1 MDPLLE
7 KYYHLSPYAYCA
19 NDFAHLIDP
28 DGRKIVV
35 GSFWGRVKAFF
46 GADNFESQVQ
56 NQIEQLKK
64 MDEDV
69 KNVIEDM
76 ENSELEVKI
85 VPTNNRKETSKNV
98 TVKKYKNAEVKQ
110 GSTIHYD
117 LNSQSTSLG
126 PRPPIIG
133 LAHELGHADDF
144 MNGRGVNWDKNNDNN
159 VDDNEIDAVQKTE
172 NHAIEIEN
180 KVRKAMGEP
189 LRPLDYFK

>member
-1 MDPLLE
+1 
-7 KYYHLSPYAYCA
+7 
-19 NDFAHLIDP
+19 
-28 DGRKIVV
+28 
-35 GSFWGRVKAFF
+35 
-46 GADNFESQVQ
+46 
-56 NQIEQLKK
+56 
-64 MDEDV
+64 
-69 KNVIEDM
+69 M

-98 TVKKYKNAEVKQ
+98 TVKKYKNTEVKH

-189 LRPLDYFK
+189 LRPLDYFYNRKKK

>member
-1 MDPLLE
+1 MSL
-7 KYYHLSPYAYCA
+7 
-19 NDFAHLIDP
+19 
-28 DGRKIVV
+28 
-35 GSFWGRVKAFF
+35 W
-46 GADNFESQVQ
+46 
-56 NQIEQLKK
+56 
-64 MDEDV
+64 
-69 KNVIEDM
+69 
-76 ENSELEVKI
+76 
-85 VPTNNRKETSKNV
+85 
-98 TVKKYKNAEVKQ
+98 KKYKNTEVKQ

-189 LRPLDYFK
+189 LRPLDYFYNRKKKWHEKVYIIRIFCAGIIYILPAGVESDI